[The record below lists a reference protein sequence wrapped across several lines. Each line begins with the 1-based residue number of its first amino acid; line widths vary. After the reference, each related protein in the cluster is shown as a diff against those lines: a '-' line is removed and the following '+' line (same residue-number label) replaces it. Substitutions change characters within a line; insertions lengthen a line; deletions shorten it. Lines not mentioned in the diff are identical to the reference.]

1 MGEKL
6 GTWVRVL
13 AGVAG
18 EFSSSGSAFCADL
31 FQYPSQRSGH
41 SAQSAGVEV
50 TAKIHMHP
58 TSVALKKL

>member
-1 MGEKL
+1 M
-6 GTWVRVL
+6 L